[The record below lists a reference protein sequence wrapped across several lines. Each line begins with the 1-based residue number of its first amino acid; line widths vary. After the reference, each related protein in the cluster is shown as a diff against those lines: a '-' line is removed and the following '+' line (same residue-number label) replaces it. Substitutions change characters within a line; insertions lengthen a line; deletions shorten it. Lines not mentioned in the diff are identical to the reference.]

1 MATQSR
7 PPRSGVEY
15 VFARVLYM
23 TAVVAAAFIV
33 DERGAFAVRQS
44 RIFEK
49 LVGTHHVLC
58 SINMVAREM
67 FRGPQRA
74 TRDTGMQD
82 GEVGVAEHAR
92 LRRHLL
98 IDQHLPLC
106 VGREFRA
113 GGCGHRVSRDDE
125 QQTERQTTST

>member
-1 MATQSR
+1 
-7 PPRSGVEY
+7 
-15 VFARVLYM
+15 M
-23 TAVVAAAFIV
+23 TAVVAAAFV
-33 DERGAFAVRQS
+33 VGERSAVAVRQP

-49 LVGTHHVLC
+49 FVGTHHVLG
-58 SINMVAREM
+58 SFNMVAREM

-74 TRDTGMQD
+74 MRDTGMQD
-82 GEVGVAEHAR
+82 GEIGVAEHAR

-98 IDQHLPLC
+98 IDQHRPLR

-125 QQTERQTTST
+125 QQKQRGKPLLHESDTGGTGAKV